1 MTKTQINKFLDDAYN
16 TAKNSK
22 CTNETFMAYNEGY
35 KQAILELKTAI
46 NGKEIKKWKQMLSQT
61 SN

>member
-1 MTKTQINKFLDDAYN
+1 MNRREINKFLDDAYEI
-16 TAKNSK
+16 AKNNK

-46 NGKEIKKWKQMLSQT
+46 NGKDVKT
-61 SN
+61 